1 MLVTEREGRL
11 RIIRNGV
18 LDPTPIAGVPKVFAR
33 VLGGLLDVALHP
45 SFAQNR
51 IVYLAYSKAGD
62 NNLSTTALARGRFD
76 GTALT
81 DLQEVFVAN
90 TWSKSN
96 TNYGGRIAFDRAGF
110 LYLTIGER
118 QEQQRAQD
126 TNDHGGKVVRLR
138 DDGTVPPDNPFV
150 GKTGYRPEIYSL
162 GHRSPQGL
170 ALNPATG
177 ALWENEHGPLG
188 GDELNILQPGKN
200 FGWPLVTFGTD
211 YDGTKISD
219 ETKRANLEPPF
230 VYWVPSIAVSGLTFY
245 TGDRFPQWKGNV
257 FVGAMFA
264 GRTRGTG
271 HLQRIVINEAGRPIN
286 REPLLTELRQR
297 IRDVRQGPDGLL
309 YLLTDEDDGMVLRL
323 EPGAQL
329 AAPNASGVAMGH
341 LHYRVRDVEA
351 NKKFW
356 IALGGE
362 EVRAQGLPQGIL
374 KFQDVLVVLEQGDST
389 GGTEGS
395 IVNHVAFRVPS
406 LTQVEAAGLKVARLN
421 GFPGVASTI
430 TPEGERIELF
440 ENAATNLTFVQDAGF
455 DDAVA
460 KRHNRPQTA
469 PIAFHHAHLY
479 VPDGQV
485 TAAKAWYV
493 RMFGGIPGKRS
504 NYDAVDLP
512 GINLNFSA
520 APKPTAATKGRMLE
534 HIGFEVRG
542 LAAFCKR
549 LESMGVTLDVP
560 YMKGPTGLGTA
571 LLTDPWG
578 TSIELTEGLGGI

>member
-1 MLVTEREGRL
+1 
-11 RIIRNGV
+11 
-18 LDPTPIAGVPKVFAR
+18 
-33 VLGGLLDVALHP
+33 
-45 SFAQNR
+45 
-51 IVYLAYSKAGD
+51 
-62 NNLSTTALARGRFD
+62 
-76 GTALT
+76 
-81 DLQEVFVAN
+81 
-90 TWSKSN
+90 
-96 TNYGGRIAFDRAGF
+96 
-110 LYLTIGER
+110 
-118 QEQQRAQD
+118 
-126 TNDHGGKVVRLR
+126 
-138 DDGTVPPDNPFV
+138 
-150 GKTGYRPEIYSL
+150 
-162 GHRSPQGL
+162 
-170 ALNPATG
+170 
-177 ALWENEHGPLG
+177 
-188 GDELNILQPGKN
+188 
-200 FGWPLVTFGTD
+200 
-211 YDGTKISD
+211 
-219 ETKRANLEPPF
+219 
-230 VYWVPSIAVSGLTFY
+230 
-245 TGDRFPQWKGNV
+245 
-257 FVGAMFA
+257 
-264 GRTRGTG
+264 
-271 HLQRIVINEAGRPIN
+271 
-286 REPLLTELRQR
+286 
-297 IRDVRQGPDGLL
+297 
-309 YLLTDEDDGMVLRL
+309 
-323 EPGAQL
+323 
-329 AAPNASGVAMGH
+329 
-341 LHYRVRDVEA
+341 
-351 NKKFW
+351 
-356 IALGGE
+356 
-362 EVRAQGLPQGIL
+362 
-374 KFQDVLVVLEQGDST
+374 
-389 GGTEGS
+389 
-395 IVNHVAFRVPS
+395 VPS

-469 PIAFHHAHLY
+469 PIAFHHVHLY